1 MEIKV
6 LGMSCKRCKRVK
18 DALKALKLKKIRVDL
33 LTGIVS
39 FKIND
44 KVSLKMVEE
53 AINEAI
59 YGRRERLGLF

>member
-1 MEIKV
+1 
-6 LGMSCKRCKRVK
+6 MSCKRCEKRVK

-53 AINEAI
+53 AINEAG
-59 YGRRERLGLF
+59 YTVEGKD